1 MGGCWWVVPAK
12 QLTDLDQLVRF
23 ADPFH
28 LEHGAFG
35 HSKLTAFDPLDDLT
49 QVRTNQLMLLG

>member
-1 MGGCWWVVPAK
+1 MVPAK
-12 QLTDLDQLVRF
+12 QLTDLDQLVRL

-28 LEHGAFG
+28 LEHGTLG
-35 HSKLTAFDPLDDLT
+35 HSKLTAFDPLHDLT